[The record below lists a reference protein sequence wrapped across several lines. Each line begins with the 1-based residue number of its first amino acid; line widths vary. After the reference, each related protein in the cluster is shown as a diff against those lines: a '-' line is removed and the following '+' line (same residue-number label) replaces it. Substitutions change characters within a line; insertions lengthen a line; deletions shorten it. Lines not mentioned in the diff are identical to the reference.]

1 MTSVHSLSK
10 GDCFISLNFEQL
22 HDDYKVSDDDAE
34 DGDDEWPVD
43 ARKLAD
49 GEHDGP
55 PAEAHKQGLNSP
67 PLLSPKGSVP
77 LEILAQTV

>member
-1 MTSVHSLSK
+1 M
-10 GDCFISLNFEQL
+10 

-34 DGDDEWPVD
+34 DGDDEWPVY

-67 PLLSPKGSVP
+67 PLLSVPKNAKNLVPLWHFKGSVP
-77 LEILAQTV
+77 REILAQPR